1 MKVSKKDND
10 TQGTTNNNN
19 SKDIRKLLF
28 YFLLL
33 IVVILIV
40 ILVVVNVNKN
50 SEFKDKDS
58 NSSKNSLSINTSIL
72 VDLNISPIKLNKEGE
87 NYVLTSEIINDTQ
100 EEKGEFDIQIVAKD
114 KDDNIILTLSEYIPK
129 IQSGEKYELSVP
141 TTFDLSNAK
150 KIDIIDFDET
160 YNE

>member
-141 TTFDLSNAK
+141 TTFDLSSAK